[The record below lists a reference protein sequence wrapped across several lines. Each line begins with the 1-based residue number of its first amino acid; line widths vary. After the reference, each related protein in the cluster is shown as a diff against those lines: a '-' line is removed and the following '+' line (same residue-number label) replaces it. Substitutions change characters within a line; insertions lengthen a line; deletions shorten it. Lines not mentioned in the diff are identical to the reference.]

1 MASEIRV
8 NKLNSQTG
16 VGTITLSPTGVDIS
30 GVTTVS
36 TLRSNIGIFSG
47 TVTGE
52 HHGDG
57 SNLTGVAST
66 ENIRTNTNATF
77 LQNINVS
84 GTVTATS
91 YGGSGAS
98 LTNLPAANL
107 TGTLPAISAAN
118 LTNIPAANVTVTL
131 PALTAAN
138 LTNIPAANIVGV
150 ATAGFER
157 TGGFSGGKILQV
169 VQATTTG
176 TNNYASVDFQNT
188 VITVNITPTA
198 SDSKFLVKSVVQFGI
213 GSKQCAVSFNF
224 SDSLHAS
231 GTTHPIAPMSGD
243 GTNGASNS
251 RLPAYFG
258 IGSFDD
264 ASDVDN
270 YFVGNATGEYLY
282 TPAYQNTNARAFT
295 VMVRSSFGDNVR
307 FNMNA
312 HYNAANPRDMRPMS
326 SITVMEVAA

>member
-30 GVTTVS
+30 GITTVS

-107 TGTLPAISAAN
+107 TGALPAISAAS
-118 LTNIPAANVTVTL
+118 LTS
-131 PALTAAN
+131 
-138 LTNIPAANIVGV
+138 IPAANIVGV

-157 TGGFSGGKILQV
+157 TGGFSGGKVLQV
-169 VQATTTG
+169 VQFTTFSTQ
-176 TNNYASVDFQNT
+176 NYSSVDFQNT
-188 VITVNITPTA
+188 VVTVNITPTA
-198 SDSKFLVKSVVQFGI
+198 SDSKFLLKSVIHYGI
-213 GSKQCAVSFNF
+213 QNPATATSFNF

-231 GTTHPIAPMSGD
+231 GTTHPLGSMSSD
-243 GTNGASNS
+243 GTNGASGS
-251 RLPAYFG
+251 RLPAFFG
-258 IGSFDD
+258 FGSFED
-264 ASDVDN
+264 ATDVDN
-270 YFVGNATGEYLY
+270 YWIGNTYGELLY
-282 TPAYQNTNARAFT
+282 TPAYQNTNQRAFT
-295 VMVRSSFGDNVR
+295 VMVRSAFGGLVR
-307 FNMNA
+307 FSMNG
-312 HYNAANPRDMRPMS
+312 HYNSTDPKDMRPTN
-326 SITVMEVAA
+326 SITVMEIGA